1 MLILYSYTRW
11 YRAFTSDQIWSIP
24 LAVDWR
30 CPKDRHHWFRPLGLL
45 GVEVHLMHSR
55 STASGLISTKRILGL
70 HTSNCSTSQI
80 NQRTYGD
87 SWGNSLR
94 TFNTASKCDV
104 DAAIDPHNTLQKTS
118 SHVFYDLL
126 VFKSGELVRNHWKIG
141 DWNVT
146 FWWERQY
153 FFIAGRN
160 VKYSWKWGACVGRR
174 GLWRWIL
181 LLLSI

>member
-1 MLILYSYTRW
+1 MVQGFYFRSDLIHSPGCGLTLSKGPSSLIQTLRS
-11 YRAFTSDQIWSIP
+11 F
-24 LAVDWR
+24 R
-30 CPKDRHHWFRPLGLL
+30 CWGALDAQQEHSFWFNIHQKDIGF
-45 GVEVHLMHSR
+45 
-55 STASGLISTKRILGL
+55 